1 MRVLC
6 ECPNES
12 GLPVVAS
19 RKQHAWSSLRFRSRL
34 GSPYDQLNVV
44 PVMGV
49 VDENEGGI
57 TCEPPEVLQIDGGAL
72 VYE

>member
-1 MRVLC
+1 MCSRGIEFARVIG

-19 RKQHAWSSLRFRSRL
+19 RKQYAWSSVRFRLRP
-34 GSPYDQLNVV
+34 GSPYDQLKVV

-49 VDENEGGI
+49 VNDNEGGGR
-57 TCEPPEVLQIDGGAL
+57 QRAA
-72 VYE
+72 